1 MSSKTSTI
9 QAKARPA
16 AMAAALL
23 ASLTFASCGS
33 TSQSVGI
40 DNVDSL
46 VGRVERVHVEI
57 ELSKQTIYDSI
68 IKLGPLM
75 APKFTGDPAEAFAAF
90 AIATEECEKQ
100 ANELRS
106 HVTPMRASADVVFK
120 TWAKSLEEFS
130 SPSMRERSQT
140 RLDAAK
146 DQYAEVQ
153 EAAIASHQG
162 FDALNQ
168 RLRDMALFLSND
180 FNAAAVE
187 EIREEAFSIRD
198 EAKLLGAVLNDCM
211 DAAAVYVANSALRGQ
226 VRGPDVSV
234 EPQGKK

>member
-1 MSSKTSTI
+1 MSTKTQTLPSRSRFL
-9 QAKARPA
+9 AV
-16 AMAAALL
+16 AAALAL
-23 ASLTFASCGS
+23 ASCSS
-33 TSQSVGI
+33 TSQSAGI

-75 APKFTGDPAEAFAAF
+75 APSFSGDPAEAFANF

-120 TWAKSLEEFS
+120 TWTESLEDFS
-130 SPSMRERSQT
+130 SPSMRERSQR
-140 RLDAAK
+140 RLDGAK

-153 EAAIASHQG
+153 EAAIAAHTG

-168 RLRDMALFLSND
+168 RLRDMALFLSHD

-198 EAKLLGAVLNDCM
+198 EAKLLGRVLDDCM
-211 DAAAVYVANSALRGQ
+211 DAAATYVASSALRGQ

-234 EPQGKK
+234 EAKGQ